1 MVINYEEFPMVLVEA
16 MQYGCVTFAS
26 FKALSDIMDDIVSGF
41 KVPPFDEMLYAQK
54 VVAFANMVDKDKEI
68 FYKACRAKVN
78 LFSVDGI
85 AKIWCKLFGT
95 YSDK

>member
-1 MVINYEEFPMVLVEA
+1 MVSNYEEFPMVLVEA

-54 VVAFANMVDKDKEI
+54 VVAFAIWSIKIKKFFIKPAEQKLI
-68 FYKACRAKVN
+68 F
-78 LFSVDGI
+78 SP
-85 AKIWCKLFGT
+85 
-95 YSDK
+95 